1 MTVHNQP
8 LKDIKVIELSGIGP
22 TPYAGQLLADL
33 GAEVIR
39 IERPGAF
46 KLPVENRGKTCIEL
60 DLKTDSG
67 RDKVLE
73 MLPTAHI
80 VFEGNRPGV
89 MEKLGLGPED
99 CHRVNPALIYGRMT
113 GWGQSGPWANKAGH
127 DINYIGLT
135 GALYAMGESDRPPTL
150 PLNFV
155 GDYGGGSQ
163 FLVIGILAA
172 LLQAEKT
179 GKAGKGCVIDAAIID
194 GTFSMMGIV
203 YSLDHLNMWSETRG
217 TNLLDGSR
225 PFYRC
230 YQTGDDG
237 YMAVGC
243 LEPKFFNE
251 MLSILK
257 LDQETYGDQNNPALW
272 AEQTQLLT
280 HIFNAKPRA
289 HWEALFE
296 NSDACVTPVL
306 SYKEAKDHPHNQARA
321 THFEQNGLINPAAA
335 PRFT

>member
-1 MTVHNQP
+1 MHAKP
-8 LKDIKVIELSGIGP
+8 LKNIKVIELSGIGP

-33 GAEVIR
+33 GADVIR

-46 KLPVENRGKTCIEL
+46 KLPVENRGKTCLEL
-60 DLKTDSG
+60 DLKTEGS
-67 RDKVLE
+67 RNKVLK
-73 MLPTAHI
+73 MLSTTHI
-80 VFEGNRPGV
+80 VFEGNRPGI

-99 CHRVNPALIYGRMT
+99 CHKINPALIYGRMT
-113 GWGQSGPWANKAGH
+113 GWGQGGPWAGKAGH

-135 GALYAMGESDRPPTL
+135 GALNAMGDNDRPPTL

-172 LLQAEKT
+172 LRQSEKT
-179 GKAGKGCVIDAAIID
+179 GKGCVIDAAIID

-203 YSLDHLNMWSETRG
+203 HSLDKLGVWSEKRG

-230 YQTGDDG
+230 YTTGDG
-237 YMAVGC
+237 GFMAVGC
-243 LEPKFFNE
+243 LEPKFFSE
-251 MLSILK
+251 MLGL
-257 LDQETYGDQNNPALW
+257 LNLEPGTYGEQNDPALW
-272 AEQTQLLT
+272 AEQTELLT
-280 HIFNAKPRA
+280 HIFASKPRA
-289 HWEALFE
+289 HWEKLFE
-296 NSDACVTPVL
+296 NTDACVTPVL
-306 SYKEAKDHPHNQARA
+306 TYTEAKDHPHNKARA
-321 THFEQNGLINPAAA
+321 THTEQDGLVHPATA